1 MSAEIRHQMMKVP
14 AFQGCD
20 DYFISKVAENTKVFD
35 LNPGKAVVSHGDFTK
50 DVYINFEGLLDITYL
65 LEDGKKVTFDLITP
79 HRLFG
84 EISSIDGKCRS
95 ASISSFT
102 KAKLGKIDNRFF
114 TDKILTYP
122 PFLMGLLRRLSVT
135 VRKNNQQ
142 IVHLA
147 SADSRKRVLIQLLR
161 LSRPTAENSQLLEVI
176 QGISHDSLAS
186 FVGLSRETVTRM
198 MTSLKKDG
206 LIFQARKGVTSLDVD
221 KISKE
226 ISLSGEELI
235 TWT

>member
-1 MSAEIRHQMMKVP
+1 MSLDIRHQIMKVP
-14 AFQGCD
+14 AFRGCD
-20 DYFISKVAENTKVFD
+20 EPFVARVAENTKVFEAS
-35 LNPGKAVVSHGDFTK
+35 PGTAVVSHGEFTK
-50 DVYINFEGLLDITYL
+50 DVYINFDGLLDITYL

-84 EISSIDGKCRS
+84 EISSLDGRCRS
-95 ASISSFT
+95 ATISCFT
-102 KAKLGKIDNRFF
+102 KAIVGKIDNRFF
-114 TDKILTYP
+114 SEKMLTHT

-147 SADSRKRVLIQLLR
+147 SADSRKRVIIQLLR
-161 LSRPTAENSQLLEVI
+161 LSRPIAENSQILEVI
-176 QGISHDSLAS
+176 QGFSHDALAS

-198 MTSLKKDG
+198 ITLLKRDG
-206 LIFQARKGVTSLDVD
+206 LIFQTQKGVICIDVD
-221 KISKE
+221 KISNE
-226 ISLSGEELI
+226 ISLSGDELI